1 MKTGMIL
8 ATFCASFG
16 VLALAAPRADA
27 PKKPTETQT
36 QTPPK
41 AKPAPQPPAAKPK
54 PAGQAKEP
62 PAMFG
67 GSYARN
73 MVSNEKG
80 LADKWDV
87 KTGMNV
93 KWSAALGSQSYA
105 GPVLHGGK
113 VFVGTNN
120 EGLRNPKLK
129 NDRGVMMAFDMKDG
143 KFLWQAAHPKLPS
156 GMVNDW
162 PLQGICSTPF
172 IDGDRIYY
180 VSNRAEVIC
189 ADTEGFRDQEN
200 DGPYTAETEKSEI
213 DEDVIWKYDMIAEL
227 DVFPHNLA
235 AGNPIVVNNILYTVT
250 GNGVDEGH
258 VNVPSPDA
266 PSFIAIDVT
275 TGKLVWESALPGEKI
290 IHGSWS
296 NPAYGVIKGRAQVI
310 LPGGDGWVYSFVPET
325 GKLIWKFDANPK
337 DAVYVLGGS
346 GTRNEIIATPVIW
359 EDKVFVGVGQD
370 PEHGEG
376 IGHLWA
382 IDATGDGD
390 VTESKKVWHR
400 GGKDFHRTIST
411 VAIHDGLLYATD
423 LSGFL
428 YCLDAKTGEHVWT
441 HDLAA
446 AVWASPF
453 VADGKVY
460 IGDEDGDVAVLREG
474 RKKELIAEMNMGNA
488 VYTTPVAKDGV
499 LYIVTRT
506 KIFAIAKGASSPPA
520 PAAAPAAPPSGS

>member
-1 MKTGMIL
+1 MKTGMVI
-8 ATFCASFG
+8 TTICASFA
-16 VLALAAPRADA
+16 VVALAAPRADEAKRPEAPQTQAA
-27 PKKPTETQT
+27 PKAPTPQAP
-36 QTPPK
+36 TPATRAHATRPV
-41 AKPAPQPPAAKPK
+41 
-54 PAGQAKEP
+54 AGGSEP

-67 GSYARN
+67 GTHARN
-73 MVSNEKG
+73 MVSDEKG
-80 LADKWDV
+80 LPEKWDV
-87 KTGMNV
+87 KTGLNI

-129 NDRGVMMAFDMKDG
+129 LDRGVMMAFDMKDG

-162 PLQGICSTPF
+162 PLQGVCSTPY
-172 IDGDRIYY
+172 IEGDRLYY

-189 ADTEGFRDQEN
+189 ADTEGFRDGEN
-200 DGPYTAETEKSEI
+200 DGPYTTETEKSEI
-213 DEDVIWKYDMIAEL
+213 DEDVIWKFDMMSEL

-235 AGNPIVVNNILYTVT
+235 AGNPLVAGNILFTVT

-266 PSFIAIDVT
+266 PSFIAIDIT
-275 TGKLVWESALPGEKI
+275 TGKLLWENAMPGERI

-359 EDKVFVGVGQD
+359 EDKVYVGVGQD

-390 VTESKKVWHR
+390 VTAKGMVWHR
-400 GGKDFHRTIST
+400 GGKDFGRTISS
-411 VAIHDGLLYATD
+411 VAIHDGLIYAAD

-428 YCLDAKTGEHVWT
+428 YCLDARTGEHFWT

-446 AVWASPF
+446 AVWGSPF
-453 VADGKVY
+453 VADGRIY

-488 VYTTPVAKDGV
+488 VYTTPVARDGV
-499 LYIVTRT
+499 LYIVSRT
-506 KIFAIAKGASSPPA
+506 KVFAIARGAT
-520 PAAAPAAPPSGS
+520 PAAVAPPPSSGS